1 MMHRSSR
8 QPLLAKLAASLSMLL
23 LILLSAPLAALP
35 ADRLQKIVIED
46 ADKFIQTPLEN
57 GEEKTELS
65 GNVLVTQG
73 SRQIRGHSITIIRAQ
88 SRVTRVEAKGDLA
101 SFSQQASRDK
111 EPVSAKAKEII
122 YTPANDTLQ
131 LSGAATI
138 SQQGSTVNGDTIL
151 YNAATE
157 QISASGA
164 DDRSS
169 TVKIVF
175 DPSASEDTNTATEN
189 KP

>member
-1 MMHRSSR
+1 MTHHFSR
-8 QPLLAKLAASLSMLL
+8 QLLLAVATA
-23 LILLSAPLAALP
+23 LLSIPLSALP
-35 ADRLQKIVIED
+35 EDRLQKIVIED
-46 ADKFIQTPLEN
+46 ADKFIQTPMDN

-73 SRQIRGHSITIIRAQ
+73 SRQIRGHNITIIRAQ
-88 SRVTRVEAKGDLA
+88 SQVIRVEAKGELA
-101 SFSQQASRDK
+101 SFSQQINRDK
-111 EPVSAKAKEII
+111 EPVSAKARTITYI
-122 YTPANDTLQ
+122 PSSDTLQ

-157 QISASGA
+157 QVSASGA

-175 DPSASEDTNTATEN
+175 EPRADSKTATDN

>member
-1 MMHRSSR
+1 MTHLSSR
-8 QPLLAKLAASLSMLL
+8 QLLLAVAIVLLPMSLW
-23 LILLSAPLAALP
+23 ALP
-35 ADRLQKIVIED
+35 EDRLQKIVIED
-46 ADKFIQTPLEN
+46 ADKFMQRPMDN

-73 SRQIRGHSITIIRAQ
+73 SRQIRGHNITIIRAQ
-88 SRVTRVEAKGDLA
+88 SKVIRVEAKGDPA
-101 SFSQQASRDK
+101 SFSQQVSRDK
-111 EPVSAKAKEII
+111 EPVSAKARAIVYI
-122 YTPANDTLQ
+122 PSSDTLQ

-157 QISASGA
+157 QVSASGA

-175 DPSASEDTNTATEN
+175 EPSAERKPAAED
-189 KP
+189 KQ